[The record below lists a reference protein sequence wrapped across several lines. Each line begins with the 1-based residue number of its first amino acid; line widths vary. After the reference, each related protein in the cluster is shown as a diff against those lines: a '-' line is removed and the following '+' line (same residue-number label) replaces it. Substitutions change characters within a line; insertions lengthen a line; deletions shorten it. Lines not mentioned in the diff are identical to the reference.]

1 MLKQMTHRQMT
12 ILSQKVRDKMGALF
26 AIYKREVAL
35 YFKSFI
41 AYGITFALML
51 FIGFL
56 FQSAITSIFQ
66 QFQGGGTPPA
76 AANMAGGILGTFVFL
91 MFVISPV
98 LTMRLLSEESREGTL
113 EMLMT
118 MPINEGVFVV
128 GKFLAAW
135 TFYTFI
141 LALTLVYVVMLAQLG
156 TINWGIFFV
165 AYLGAWLYGGM
176 TMAVSMI
183 WSAITEDQLVAAFL
197 GITSVLLLYIAG
209 DLGDVFGGN
218 DFAATIGTFVRE
230 LSLPTHYQE
239 TMLNGLLRGQD
250 IAYFVLMIVVSLFIT
265 TLIVGSR
272 RWRAA

>member
-1 MLKQMTHRQMT
+1 
-12 ILSQKVRDKMGALF
+12 MGALF

-66 QFQGGGTPPA
+66 QFQSGGTPPA